1 MGVLP
6 VFRGFLGTVR
16 CCQVPEAVTPQ
27 PTDVAVEPTSEGD
40 AAEAPA
46 EPGEAPEP
54 GEASV
59 GESGE
64 ASAESSLFHMKN
76 AVILADALAQDGHVR
91 AGASSA
97 TLCSVSWLLWLK
109 TTLSQEQ
116 QQALLRDSKLFS
128 AWSDL
133 TWSSTLE
140 LACGTFHSQ
149 VGFSSQL
156 PRPFFQALE
165 AQRSEP
171 EAQRMVKICRR
182 SFGRFYPS

>member
-1 MGVLP
+1 M
-6 VFRGFLGTVR
+6 R
-16 CCQVPEAVTPQ
+16 CCQVPKAVTPQ
-27 PTDVAVEPTSEGD
+27 PVAVEPTSE
-40 AAEAPA
+40 AA
-46 EPGEAPEP
+46 EAPEP
-54 GEASV
+54 GEAPEQGEAV

-97 TLCSVSWLLWLK
+97 TLCSVSWLLWHLEK
-109 TTLSQEQ
+109 TLSQEQ
-116 QQALLRDSKLFS
+116 RQALLMDSKLLDS
-128 AWSDL
+128 NAWSISDL
-133 TWSSTLE
+133 TWSGALE
-140 LACGTFHSQ
+140 LAFGTFHSQ

-165 AQRSEP
+165 AETEP

-182 SFGRFYPS
+182 TFGRFYPS